1 MGGQGSGRGEWSEEA
16 KAAKTKPIKE
26 RRQPKTFS
34 LYLEDLVEI
43 RRASQNLEMTESD
56 YLRRLIKAD
65 NTETITKIALQL
77 RSHYL
82 IQEKNIEMLEN
93 TLEEMERE
101 QDNIVQT
108 LKKLG
113 INVDK

>member
-1 MGGQGSGRGEWSEEA
+1 M
-16 KAAKTKPIKE
+16 
-26 RRQPKTFS
+26 
-34 LYLEDLVEI
+34 VEL
-43 RRASQNLEMTESD
+43 RRASQDLGMSESD
-56 YLRRLIKAD
+56 YLRGLIKRENA
-65 NTETITKIALQL
+65 ETITKIALQL
-77 RSHYL
+77 RNHYL

-101 QDNIVQT
+101 QDNIVET